1 MMKQRGK
8 GKLNIMINLAVMG
21 FLFFS
26 CHLTCHALCYSLLF
40 FSIIYFTSLFT
51 FYCSFLILY
60 YYEAPLSNDWEI
72 KEEKEQKCR
81 KEEKFTSILLP
92 FLSLMTFHCSLFF
105 FSNSYFF
112 PCLSHTTFF
121 PFPFFIISYA
131 FSNFFTFWR
140 GKKIEMGASSKK

>member
-1 MMKQRGK
+1 
-8 GKLNIMINLAVMG
+8 MINLAVMG

-26 CHLTCHALCYSLLF
+26 CHLTCPALCYSLLF

-105 FSNSYFF
+105 LVTHISFLVSLIWFS
-112 PCLSHTTFF
+112 F
-121 PFPFFIISYA
+121 PFPFFIISSA
-131 FSNFFTFWR
+131 FYIFYLFKGKENR
-140 GKKIEMGASSKK
+140 DGGKKQKEKT